1 MEVSHL
7 SVADVS
13 NATGIP
19 GGAVVD
25 KIASDLAS
33 GIKVSA
39 KTKSAQ
45 KTADSGQYWTLTPY
59 MKSLIPIPQYII
71 DQVKGQNISY
81 FAVYQLPAQ
90 GVGASSTSMIASLQD
105 MTKHPNMTGVGGPAA
120 KPAAQSIIGSGGT
133 AVSATDPAAGS
144 AASTSTLTKYLP
156 YIIGAAAL
164 AIVIYFI
171 IKKKK

>member
-7 SVADVS
+7 SVADIS

-33 GIKVSA
+33 GIRVSA

-59 MKSLIPIPQYII
+59 LKSLITIPQYII

-105 MTKHPNMTGVGGPAA
+105 ETKHPNMTGVGGPAA

-133 AVSATDPAAGS
+133 AVQATDPAAGS
-144 AASTSTLTKYLP
+144 TAASTSTLTKYLP

-164 AIVIYFI
+164 AIIIYFI
-171 IKKKK
+171 IKKK

>member
-90 GVGASSTSMIASLQD
+90 GVGASMTSMIGTLQD
-105 MTKHPNMTGVGGPAA
+105 ETKHPVMTGVGGPAA

-133 AVSATDPAAGS
+133 AVSATDPAAG
-144 AASTSTLTKYLP
+144 AATTSSLTKYLP
-156 YIIGAAAL
+156 YIIGAVAL
-164 AIVIYFI
+164 IIIIYFI